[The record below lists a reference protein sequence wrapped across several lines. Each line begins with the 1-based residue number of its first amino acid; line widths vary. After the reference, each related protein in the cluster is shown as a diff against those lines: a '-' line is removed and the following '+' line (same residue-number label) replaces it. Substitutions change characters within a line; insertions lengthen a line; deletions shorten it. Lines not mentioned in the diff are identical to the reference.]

1 MLIEQAIYDALL
13 SRLGEAFEALRV
25 GPATMDLD
33 LGPLIRQTQQQ
44 RVWDFLSDAQTAH
57 IPIVAQGS
65 VVDEAPD
72 TGFYQAPVLLADVP
86 VDHRIAQEE
95 VFGPVLSAMPFT
107 DEDHAV
113 ELANATHFGLVAGVW
128 TRDGARQF
136 RMARRVKSGQVFIN
150 NYGAG
155 GGVELPF
162 GGYKSSGYGR
172 EKGFEALY
180 GFTVLK
186 TVAVRHG

>member
-1 MLIEQAIYDALL
+1 VLIEQPIYDALL

-95 VFGPVLSAMPFT
+95 VFGPVLSAMAFT

-113 ELANATHFGLVAGVW
+113 ANWPTPPSSAWSPACGRAMAPPVAH
-128 TRDGARQF
+128 GA
-136 RMARRVKSGQVFIN
+136 A
-150 NYGAG
+150 
-155 GGVELPF
+155 
-162 GGYKSSGYGR
+162 R
-172 EKGFEALY
+172 EKRPGVHQQLRRRRRRGA
-180 GFTVLK
+180 
-186 TVAVRHG
+186 AVWRLQVVRLRARKRL